1 MASTPKKRILIVDD
15 HVVVRLGL
23 RSMIES
29 EPGMTVANEASNGLE
44 ALEMYKQDHVDLV
57 LMDLRMSRMGGV
69 EAIKAIRE
77 HDPQAHILVL
87 TTYDG
92 DENIYRALQAG
103 AQGYLLKDVPKEEFV
118 VAIRKVSQGDYYI
131 PQQVAAKLAQR
142 LPTDHLSPRELDVL
156 RLIVSGLSNKE
167 IGDRLG
173 VSESTVKNHVNSLLG
188 KLHVQDRTQAV
199 TTALKR
205 GIVTLD

>member
-1 MASTPKKRILIVDD
+1 MATAPNKRILIVDD

-29 EPGMTVANEASNGLE
+29 EPGMTVANEASNGVE
-44 ALEMYKQDHVDLV
+44 ALEMYKQDRVDLV

-118 VAIRKVSQGDYYI
+118 LAIRKVSQGDYYI

-142 LPTDHLSPRELDVL
+142 LPTGQLSPREMDVL
-156 RLIVSGLSNKE
+156 KLIVAGLSNKE
-167 IGDRLG
+167 IGERLG
-173 VSESTVKNHVNSLLG
+173 VSESTVKNHVNSLLA

-205 GIVTLD
+205 GIVSLD